1 MIGGSLLS
9 TIAAFLVALGILIV
23 VHELGHF
30 LVAKWLGVKVLR
42 FSVGFGRPLLSRRI
56 GVDQTEWALAAFPLG
71 GYVKMLDEREGPV
84 EAAEAHR
91 AFNRQSV
98 GRRTLIVLAGPCANL
113 LLAVFLYAGLFM
125 YGVEELRPILAQPAA
140 GSPAEQAGVAAGD
153 MVRSVSG
160 NSVTTLQ
167 DMRWQLMQNILDRQ
181 PAVLETIN
189 ERGEISFRNVATA
202 TISSE
207 QLESDFSRT
216 LGLVPYQPNPA
227 AIVGSIAEGSPAALA
242 GIQVN
247 DQVLAIDGQP
257 IPGWNEFVKLVRASP
272 GKGLVITLLRAGQK
286 LELAMTP
293 QVSKVLNKAEQEAD
307 GLKDE
312 FTSTEHLLLAIL
324 DTECES
330 RELLRARGVTREA
343 TLEALKSVR
352 GNQRVTDQNPEARY
366 QSLEKYCRDLT
377 ELARKEKLDPVIGAR
392 DDPQLRAKLF
402 VMVRLGPLSAV
413 ARAWRQTWDT
423 AEFTLR
429 MIGRMVIGELSWRN
443 ISGPVTIADYAGQ
456 SAHLGL
462 DHYFKFLALIS
473 ISLGVLNLLPIPIL
487 DGGHL
492 LYYLFEAIKGDA
504 LPERAMEIGQQIGL
518 GLLVLLMAIAFFND
532 INRLVSG

>member
-9 TIAAFLVALGILIV
+9 TIAAFLLALGILIV

-42 FSVGFGRPLLSRRI
+42 FSVGFGKPLLARRI

-84 EAAEAHR
+84 EAADAHR

-98 GRRTLIVLAGPCANL
+98 GRRTMIVLAGPCANL
-113 LLAVFLYAGLFM
+113 LLAVFLYAALFM
-125 YGVEELRPILAQPAA
+125 YGVEELRPMLAQPPV
-140 GSPAEQAGVAAGD
+140 GSAAEQAGVAAGD
-153 MVRSVSG
+153 LVRSVSG

-167 DMRWQLMQNILDRQ
+167 DMRWQLMQSILDQQ
-181 PAVLETIN
+181 PAILETVN
-189 ERGEISFRNVATA
+189 DHGEISARNIDTA
-202 TISSE
+202 AISGD
-207 QLESDFSRT
+207 QLDSDFSRT
-216 LGLVPYQPNPA
+216 LGLIPYQPNPSA
-227 AIVGSIAEGSPAALA
+227 VVGSVAEGSPAALA
-242 GIQVN
+242 GVQVG
-247 DQVLAIDGQP
+247 DQVLAIEGQP

-272 GKGLVITLLRAGQK
+272 GKKLVVTLLRAGQRH
-286 LELAMTP
+286 EVAVTP
-293 QVSKVLNKAEQEAD
+293 LVVEEKGTTV
-307 GLKDE
+307 G
-312 FTSTEHLLLAIL
+312 
-324 DTECES
+324 
-330 RELLRARGVTREA
+330 
-343 TLEALKSVR
+343 
-352 GNQRVTDQNPEARY
+352 RVG
-366 QSLEKYCRDLT
+366 
-377 ELARKEKLDPVIGAR
+377 IGAR
-392 DDPQLRAKLF
+392 DDPQLRAKFF
-402 VMVRLGPLSAV
+402 VLVRLDPLSAV
-413 ARAWRQTWDT
+413 AKAWRQTWET
-423 AEFTLR
+423 SEFTLR
-429 MIGRMVIGELSWRN
+429 MIGRMLIGELSWRN

-462 DHYFKFLALIS
+462 DHYLKFLALIS